1 MKKVL
6 LTSLILL
13 SVLFGALAAQE
24 KAADIAKDI
33 FQQNLIRFYSYC
45 KKQVLKMKSMMPV
58 IPAQLPAS
66 W

>member
-1 MKKVL
+1 MNKII

-13 SVLFGALAAQE
+13 SVLFGVLPAQE
-24 KAADIAKDI
+24 KASDIAKEI
-33 FQQNLIRFYSYC
+33 YQQNLIRFYSYC

>member
-6 LTSLILL
+6 LTSLILQ
-13 SVLFGALAAQE
+13 SVLFGTLAAQE